1 MYVYH
6 VMTEL
11 LEQLFILVDNY
22 TVYKMSAIITAVRD
36 ISKGYYRRNVYVQT
50 NKPGTIE
57 YSQEHPGISE
67 YIKDFIDAFKEPES
81 RSTYQ
86 LFDPTDQQVALLN
99 TFFTTGSCSFH
110 RGGVGMSVHLIWT
123 WTIKTV
129 DLNLRTK
136 AGRAERD
143 ARAKT
148 MIEEATA
155 LLKKIQ
161 DLMTPEFIATVIE
174 QEKAQRLEY
183 DVLIPTGKKH
193 AREIASEECDRLLRR
208 FDKGSC
214 YRSGPMMRIWKTPSG
229 VLHVEPVESI
239 KPLENLNQ
247 SDSLQEDGVSS

>member
-1 MYVYH
+1 
-6 VMTEL
+6 MTEL
-11 LEQLFILVDNY
+11 LERLFILVDNY
-22 TVYKMSAIITAVRD
+22 TLYKMSAIITAVRT
-36 ISKGYYRRNVYVQT
+36 ISKGYYRGDVYVQT

-57 YSQEHPGISE
+57 YTEEHPGISE

-81 RSTYQ
+81 RSTYE

-110 RGGVGMSVHLIWT
+110 RGGVGGSMSIHLIWT
-123 WTIKTV
+123 WTIKTL

-148 MIEEATA
+148 MIEEAKA

-183 DVLIPTGKKH
+183 DVLIPTGKKY
-193 AREIASEECDRLLRR
+193 AREITSEECNCLLRR

-214 YRSGPMMRIWKTPSG
+214 YIRNAMMRIWKTPSG
-229 VLHVEPVESI
+229 VLHVEPVQPVQQI
-239 KPLENLNQ
+239 DNLNPP
-247 SDSLQEDGVSS
+247 LNT